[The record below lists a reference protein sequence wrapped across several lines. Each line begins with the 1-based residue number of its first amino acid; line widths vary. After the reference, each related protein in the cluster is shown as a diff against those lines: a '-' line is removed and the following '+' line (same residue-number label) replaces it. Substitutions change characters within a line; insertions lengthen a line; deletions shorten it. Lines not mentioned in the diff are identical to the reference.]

1 MHAEENGERTQDMM
15 GPRVM
20 PRVML
25 PLQHKKSDSYF
36 YAWGPFFS
44 FLASPRCG
52 SQMLQS
58 LSLLCLADGYS

>member
-1 MHAEENGERTQDMM
+1 MHAEESGERTQDMM

-20 PRVML
+20 L
-25 PLQHKKSDSYF
+25 PLQHKKSDPCF

-52 SQMLQS
+52 RPKVYATVVQS
-58 LSLLCLADGYS
+58 